1 MAKHQQS
8 VSVKQIAETLGLSPS
23 TVSMVLNNRSGEFRI
38 AESTSQRVLNTAQ
51 ELGYRSSETRVKRKK
66 RGFGKTIVCTF
77 CPHNFEKGPMSS
89 FYEGFYRYMKSLGN
103 HYETIIFPFELG
115 LLKQKMSFISK
126 DFMAGAIMM
135 ALTEED
141 LEFLENT
148 KFDVPVVL
156 YNRTAKGYCSVL
168 TDDYAV
174 GNSAMEHF
182 IKRGHERFG
191 IVSPNYSSRA
201 LSLRSTGYWDKLK
214 SSGLESK
221 GAIGVPVTFGD
232 DDDAGGYLATKE
244 LLQSETL
251 PTALFVPSDNM
262 ITGVLRC
269 LKDHHLSVPGDMELI
284 SYGNKQVN
292 SILTP
297 SITSFLPPAQEMSY
311 NSAKLLHSFIESGT
325 STDTARLSFE
335 ATCIFRESS
344 PE

>member
-1 MAKHQQS
+1 MTRRQQS

-38 AESTSQRVLNTAQ
+38 AESTSQRVLLTAQ

-89 FYEGFYRYMKSLGN
+89 FYEGFYRFMKEQSD

-148 KFDVPVVL
+148 KFDVPIVL

-182 IKRGHERFG
+182 IKRGHERFA

-201 LSLRSTGYWDKLK
+201 LSLRSTGYWDKLR

-221 GAIGVPVTFGD
+221 GALALPVTIGD
-232 DDDAGGYLATKE
+232 DSDAGGYAATKE
-244 LLQSETL
+244 LLQGDTL
-251 PTALFVPSDNM
+251 PSALFVPSDNM
-262 ITGVLRC
+262 ISGVLRC
-269 LKDHHLSVPGDMELI
+269 LKEHDVSIPGELEII
-284 SYGNKQVN
+284 SYGDKPVN
-292 SILTP
+292 SIVTP
-297 SITSFLPPAQEMSY
+297 SITSFVPPSREMSY

-325 STDTARLSFE
+325 FTDTARLSFE
-335 ATCIFRESS
+335 STCIYRESC